1 MYVHWFYFELG
12 GLQLSMEVDR
22 IRPGWLEG
30 NLISGM
36 NDEGD
41 NAVFLGGC
49 KVFGISTLGKLTDV
63 FDDV

>member
-1 MYVHWFYFELG
+1 MFICSTLSW
-12 GLQLSMEVDR
+12 GLQLSIGVDR
-22 IRPGWLEG
+22 IRPGWLDG

-36 NDEGD
+36 NDGD

-63 FDDV
+63 FDEDV